1 MSVLHKCLNILPSS
15 GSSRNMLTV
24 SRLFRCHHSRSAPSG
39 LGVVGL
45 SCRPPPGSQSS
56 TAAAV
61 RSGLLSSRSGLLS
74 SSSQDW
80 RSFHMLLPADR
91 CAARLSS
98 HRGFSTSPIIRSDA
112 IGKIQSTH
120 YQLVYTC
127 KVCSTRSKQ
136 KISKQAYHKGV
147 VIVTCSG
154 CKNHH
159 IIADNL
165 SWFSDL
171 EGKRNIEEI
180 LAAKGET
187 VKRIEGSAAFEIVVD
202 ESIKDESQRGENTER
217 SDNDPDKK

>member
-15 GSSRNMLTV
+15 GSSRTMLTV
-24 SRLFRCHHSRSAPSG
+24 GRLFRCHHSRSAPSG

-45 SCRPPPGSQSS
+45 SCRPPGSQSS
-56 TAAAV
+56 TAAAA
-61 RSGLLSSRSGLLS
+61 RSGLLSSWSGLLS
-74 SSSQDW
+74 SSQD
-80 RSFHMLLPADR
+80 RRGFHMLLPADR
-91 CAARLSS
+91 CASRLSS
-98 HRGFSTSPIIRSDA
+98 HRGFSTSPTIRSDA

-127 KVCSTRSKQ
+127 KVCSTRSTQ

-202 ESIKDESQRGENTER
+202 ESIKDKSQPGENTER